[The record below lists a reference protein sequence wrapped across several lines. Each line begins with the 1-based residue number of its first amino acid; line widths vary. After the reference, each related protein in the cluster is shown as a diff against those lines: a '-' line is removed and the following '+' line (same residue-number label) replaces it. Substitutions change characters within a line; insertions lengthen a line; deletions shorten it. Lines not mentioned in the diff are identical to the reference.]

1 MKEEND
7 MVRIYTLGTSHGD
20 STFARFNSSTAYEVS
35 DGTLYLLDAGAPV
48 EALLRRKGLRAQRLR
63 AAFVTH
69 MHDDHAGG
77 LTGLIKQ
84 IIKYP
89 GDRSFPFTLHLPE
102 ERAIGALKGWFAA
115 LHENAEDAW
124 LEYRAVDDGVIYEDE
139 NLHVTAIR
147 TQHLRTRGRTE
158 GDPCSFAYVLHFKKE
173 NRTILHTGDLRSDFA
188 DFPKISAER
197 HFDACL
203 CEATHYKPEDSQEML
218 LHAQFDRLIFIHIA
232 DRWHKAIEGGWRVHD
247 GEREL
252 LQYCEGF
259 PYPVCVAHDGDE
271 FWV

>member
-1 MKEEND
+1 

-20 STFARFNSSTAYEVS
+20 STFARFNSSTVYEVS

-63 AAFVTH
+63 AGFITH

-89 GDRSFPFTLHLPE
+89 GERVLPFTLHLPE
-102 ERAIGALKGWFAA
+102 ERAIGALKGWFSA
-115 LHENAEDAW
+115 LHEDADPA
-124 LEYRAVDDGVIYEDE
+124 LLTYRAVDDGVVYEDE
-139 NLHVTAIR
+139 HLHVTAIR

-158 GDPCSFAYVLHFKKE
+158 GDPCSFAYVLHFKQE
-173 NRTILHTGDLRSDFA
+173 NRVILHTGDLRSDFA
-188 DFPKISAER
+188 DFPQIALEQ

-203 CEATHYKPEDSQEML
+203 CEATHYQPEDSHDL
-218 LHAQFDRLIFIHIA
+218 LMNARFDRLIFIHIA
-232 DRWHKAIEGGWRVHD
+232 DRWHKVLEGGWRVRD

-252 LQYCEGF
+252 LAHCADF
-259 PYPVCVAHDGDE
+259 PYPVRVAHDGDE
-271 FWV
+271 FEV